1 MVNIHNNNNKRD
13 KTDITIKIQND
24 EKTHNNN
31 NQTQDKIK
39 HIMKYIIFIMIKN
52 TREGSRFGLDL

>member
-1 MVNIHNNNNKRD
+1 MVNIHNNNNKCD

-31 NQTQDKIK
+31 NNNNNNNQTQDKIK
-39 HIMKYIIFIMIKN
+39 HIMKYIIFIVIK
-52 TREGSRFGLDL
+52 TQEWV